1 MLSVKVET
9 SESQATPWWTHCQAP
24 HSAGVCGERF
34 RAVRCWWADKGCM
47 RHRFGGSG
55 VTNLNKTDEYG
66 TGSDSEDIC
75 YA

>member
-1 MLSVKVET
+1 LKHQNRKQRLGGLT
-9 SESQATPWWTHCQAP
+9 AKPRTALGF
-24 HSAGVCGERF
+24 AG
-34 RAVRCWWADKGCM
+34 ALPRCALLVGRQLKGCM